1 MASRGDNAELKP
13 ELLHPVYLDAAM
25 LISFL
30 ATLDDGVSF
39 SSEVAQT
46 RMQGTKTSGQIDG
59 SAKLPSIASLLG
71 LDLNASGKYARDK
84 NLDDTTENKF
94 VKQHTAASL
103 FNRLRALLIRDHMV
117 TQLEP
122 GADLS
127 SVSPGSVI
135 EASGTLEESPLKK
148 MVDVFGAIWPFLD
161 GQQEIPA
168 GPGAPNRRQQRQ
180 GGGVTPEQRQ
190 ALEMARVAREV
201 AAAQQEQNKN
211 VKKMV
216 DLVGEDLAK
225 SPVVDLVLRGS
236 TISGLVT
243 ANREYLS
250 DDVTASLV
258 GGQFR
263 VLGKVTAVDTDS
275 GAETLVIRRGA
286 MGAIAEA
293 SVLPMLEQM
302 QENSRESGLNLDLP
316 DGRITGPYVQVIPL
330 AIFV

>member
-1 MASRGDNAELKP
+1 MPNRGANVELKP
-13 ELLHPVYLDAAM
+13 ELLHPVYLDVAM

-46 RMQGTKTSGQIDG
+46 RMQGTKSSGQVEG
-59 SAKLPSIASLLG
+59 TAKLPSIASLLG

-84 NLDDTTENKF
+84 NVDDTTENKF

-103 FNRLRALLIRDHMV
+103 FNRLRALLVRDQIV
-117 TQLEP
+117 TKLGPETN
-122 GADLS
+122 LS
-127 SVSPGSVI
+127 TVSPGSVI
-135 EASGTLEESPLKK
+135 EVDGTLEETPLKK
-148 MVDVFGAIWPFLD
+148 MVDIFGAISPFLD

-168 GPGAPNRRQQRQ
+168 APVGPNRRQQRQ
-180 GGGVTPEQRQ
+180 GGVTPEQQQ
-190 ALEMARVAREV
+190 ALQMARAAREV
-201 AAAQQEQNKN
+201 AVVQQEQNSSM
-211 VKKMV
+211 KKMV
-216 DLVGEDLAK
+216 DLVGEDLAR
-225 SPVVDLVLRGS
+225 SPVVDLVFRSPG
-236 TISGLVT
+236 ISGLIT

-250 DDVTASLV
+250 DDVTAALI

-263 VLGKVTAVDTDS
+263 VLGKVTAVDTSAD
-275 GAETLVIRRGA
+275 AETLVVRRGA

-316 DGRITGPYVQVIPL
+316 EGKITGPYVQVIPL